1 MKTIKT
7 ACVVVVLLGVLY
19 GVYVVLNQPE
29 SKEQF
34 EEDWS
39 KYGVDDFNIET
50 GEAFTGAPMALDGF
64 QPPAPFQPPANVPAV
79 PGGMNAF
86 NTPASDSDFAPPSS
100 APFEPPPQFAQNNN
114 QFPGSGS
121 DSAAGDFA
129 PPESTVYSP
138 RPTEPGTTPPPVA
151 LTAPVATQ
159 PTNPTAEGMVVNPYI
174 QSGSASGNGVPAFET
189 GFAEVE
195 RLVESDKFVEALRM
209 LTLYYDRPDL
219 TPMQQV
225 QVSEWID
232 LLAKKVVYSTE
243 HFLEAPYRV
252 RRGDTLES
260 IATQYQVSPTLLFNI
275 NSDQIRQPDVLTPG
289 TQLKVVRGP
298 FRAEVNLQRQK
309 LTLFIGDLYAG
320 RFDISVG
327 SDPAPV
333 PGSHTV
339 LDKQQGA
346 AYYPQGS
353 GVVPVG
359 HPENPY
365 GRHWLGL
372 SQSLSIHG
380 VARSPNVPADKG
392 CISLSPLDAQDVF
405 GILAKGS
412 RVVIR

>member
-138 RPTEPGTTPPPVA
+138 RPTEPGTTPPPW
-151 LTAPVATQ
+151 
-159 PTNPTAEGMVVNPYI
+159 
-174 QSGSASGNGVPAFET
+174 
-189 GFAEVE
+189 
-195 RLVESDKFVEALRM
+195 R
-209 LTLYYDRPDL
+209 
-219 TPMQQV
+219 
-225 QVSEWID
+225 
-232 LLAKKVVYSTE
+232 
-243 HFLEAPYRV
+243 
-252 RRGDTLES
+252 
-260 IATQYQVSPTLLFNI
+260 
-275 NSDQIRQPDVLTPG
+275 
-289 TQLKVVRGP
+289 
-298 FRAEVNLQRQK
+298 
-309 LTLFIGDLYAG
+309 
-320 RFDISVG
+320 
-327 SDPAPV
+327 
-333 PGSHTV
+333 
-339 LDKQQGA
+339 
-346 AYYPQGS
+346 
-353 GVVPVG
+353 
-359 HPENPY
+359 
-365 GRHWLGL
+365 
-372 SQSLSIHG
+372 
-380 VARSPNVPADKG
+380 
-392 CISLSPLDAQDVF
+392 
-405 GILAKGS
+405 
-412 RVVIR
+412 